1 MLRNVP
7 IDINIR
13 NTKNVEGDII
23 KVEMP
28 SAYDEVLGYPEFGM
42 FGEFGD
48 RLYPELKSGNI
59 TVGGSKKSYTS
70 LKNLTYLCEKI
81 TGNQIRFKKILKT
94 SIYDIPYYVTSL
106 KKIKK
111 FTKWEPKI
119 SLYDGLES
127 TYNWMKKN
135 QKKIRKFF

>member
-59 TVGGSKKSYTS
+59 TVGGSKNATDTVENQ
-70 LKNLTYLCEKI
+70 LKENATQTGDAEKMNGDNVEPI
-81 TGNQIRFKKILKT
+81 KKEETESKILK
-94 SIYDIPYYVTSL
+94 VTPGLALPLDNPLNRLSL
-106 KKIKK
+106 IHIS
-111 FTKWEPKI
+111 EP
-119 SLYDGLES
+119 
-127 TYNWMKKN
+127 T
-135 QKKIRKFF
+135 RP